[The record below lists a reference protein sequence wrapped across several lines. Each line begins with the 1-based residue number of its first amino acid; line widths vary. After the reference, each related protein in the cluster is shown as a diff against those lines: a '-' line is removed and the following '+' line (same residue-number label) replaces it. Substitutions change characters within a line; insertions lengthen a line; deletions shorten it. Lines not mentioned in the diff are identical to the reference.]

1 MYLLYGS
8 DIADARGIAQDSF
21 RLSFDGVRLNP
32 DDQPKGHGME
42 AGDPDGHVSQ
52 LLKLVWPTDS
62 SHVSVDRLYGRT
74 VGLGH
79 WCSAGILIQGV
90 IVSAAANHLQED
102 RIWPAARHRLHH

>member
-52 LLKLVWPTDS
+52 LCRSLYHRQTHPKHQLIDFMVEQS
-62 SHVSVDRLYGRT
+62 VSAT
-74 VGLGH
+74 
-79 WCSAGILIQGV
+79 GILP
-90 IVSAAANHLQED
+90 EC
-102 RIWPAARHRLHH
+102 